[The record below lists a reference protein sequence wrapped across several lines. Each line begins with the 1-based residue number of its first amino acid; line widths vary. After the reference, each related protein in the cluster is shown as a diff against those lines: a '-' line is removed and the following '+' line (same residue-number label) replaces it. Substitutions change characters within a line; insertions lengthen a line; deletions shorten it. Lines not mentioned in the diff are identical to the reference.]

1 MFMRVFCLLFAIG
14 LGTSLSSSGQT
25 ENHPLEVGA
34 QFTRLNLNAL
44 GEGAAGFGGRSS
56 YEFARG
62 KLIMAPEVEFNYFP
76 QNPSGNFGESQVLA
90 GVRLGLKTDS
100 FGVLMKVMPGVV
112 YFGGN
117 DFKSRNNGSST
128 NLACNI
134 GAVLEYPASGRVSV
148 RVDLGDTLIQFSR
161 PLSTGASSVLNSP
174 GLSHNFQGGVGIVFR
189 F

>member
-14 LGTSLSSSGQT
+14 LGTSLSSPGQT
-25 ENHPLEVGA
+25 ENHPLETAA
-34 QFTRLNLNAL
+34 QFTTLNVNTLGERAL
-44 GEGAAGFGGRSS
+44 GFGVRSS
-56 YEFARG
+56 YEFTRRS
-62 KLIMAPEVEFNYFP
+62 LIIDPEVEFNYFP

-90 GVRLGLKTDS
+90 GVRVGLKTES
-100 FGVLMKVMPGVV
+100 LGVFMKVRPGLV

-128 NLACNI
+128 NFACDI

-148 RVDLGDTLIQFSR
+148 RVDLGDTLIHFSGLVFTDQSAV
-161 PLSTGASSVLNSP
+161 PKSP